1 MTHPSVGYEI
11 AGRPRSEADLQPD
24 IVSFGAAISACEKAR
39 EWQKAIRI
47 FHGIGSRNCSQTLG
61 QKSYVVLIIQH
72 FAMDNHHDLN
82 HRSGPCSMA
91 MLNYRGGTLI
101 L

>member
-11 AGRPRSEADLQPD
+11 ASRPRSEADLQPD

-47 FHGIGSRNCSQTLG
+47 FHGIRESELQPDSWTKIIRCAYNSTLCHG
-61 QKSYVVLIIQH
+61 QS
-72 FAMDNHHDLN
+72 
-82 HRSGPCSMA
+82 P
-91 MLNYRGGTLI
+91 
-101 L
+101 